1 MCKLIVYTDGACTVQ
16 GDLNPGGWGAILKY
30 GDNSKEM
37 YGSAIHTTNN
47 QMEFTAAIEALSC
60 IKNYNIP
67 TEVYSDSNYVVNC
80 FNQHWVDKW
89 KNNGFRTAD
98 KKPISN
104 KDLILKLDAL
114 VSNFKDIK
122 FIHVKGHADNEL
134 NNRVDALVVKGK
146 NEALN
151 NSYQTIETKDNIP
164 DEEVINTF
172 RALKKVKIS
181 DAESKIKELSD
192 KQKKTLLE
200 GLKLL
205 A

>member
-1 MCKLIVYTDGACTVQ
+1 M
-16 GDLNPGGWGAILKY
+16 
-30 GDNSKEM
+30 
-37 YGSAIHTTNN
+37 
-47 QMEFTAAIEALSC
+47 
-60 IKNYNIP
+60 
-67 TEVYSDSNYVVNC
+67 
-80 FNQHWVDKW
+80 
-89 KNNGFRTAD
+89 
-98 KKPISN
+98 
-104 KDLILKLDAL
+104 
-114 VSNFKDIK
+114 SNFKDIK

-134 NNRVDALVVKGK
+134 NNRVDALAVKGK

-192 KQKKTLLE
+192 EQKKTLLE